1 MIRIYTL
8 FLFITLSLVAC
19 ERQSHSVHYEISGSS
34 GDIGVTYRN
43 ATGATEQ
50 RNVTAPWSYDFQSQ
64 SGEWLGLS
72 AGNHTLENTTVSCR
86 VTIDGVLFKEATSE
100 GALKFVDCSG
110 LIPFPTPTV
119 KTP

>member
-1 MIRIYTL
+1 MTRIWVL
-8 FLFITLSLVAC
+8 FFFFALSLVAC
-19 ERQSHSVHYEISGSS
+19 ERQSHSVHYEISGTSS
-34 GDIGVTYRN
+34 DIGVTYRN

-50 RNVTAPWSYDFQSQ
+50 RNVAAPWYYDFQSE
-64 SGEWLGLS
+64 SGEWVGLS
-72 AGNHTLENTTVSCR
+72 ASNHTLENTTVSCR